1 MTEYHKL
8 ESILCALQEVEDDCC
23 NSGYVK
29 ETLAQAMKEPWMSKD
44 TVAQRAAAWLADY
57 EDGGLLLETMEP
69 NELDAYLLDQAYDIM
84 CQLWEDARHED

>member
-29 ETLAQAMKEPWMSKD
+29 DTLALAMTLVEEIREKYFD
-44 TVAQRAAAWLADY
+44 
-57 EDGGLLLETMEP
+57 EDGNLIEGA
-69 NELDAYLLDQAYDIM
+69 LD
-84 CQLWEDARHED
+84 E